1 MKIENPCQPLVAGV
15 LGDCEIDIRELF
27 SVTQINYQKNISDRT
42 SIKLNSERCHY
53 NTRQK
58 DVWVISGEICLLV
71 NKRRQEGNRGKKIR
85 RVTKTLM
92 IDYCLITRFPEFLLK
107 GAG

>member
-1 MKIENPCQPLVAGV
+1 M
-15 LGDCEIDIRELF
+15 
-27 SVTQINYQKNISDRT
+27 
-42 SIKLNSERCHY
+42 
-53 NTRQK
+53 QK